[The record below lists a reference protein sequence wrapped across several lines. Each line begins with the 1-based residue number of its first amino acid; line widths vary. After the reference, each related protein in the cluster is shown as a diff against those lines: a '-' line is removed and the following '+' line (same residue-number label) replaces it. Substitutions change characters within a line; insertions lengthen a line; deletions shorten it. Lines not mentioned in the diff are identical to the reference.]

1 MGRYYNRGR
10 GNLPL
15 TLANGN
21 STSVPGNSWIALDGR
36 DETTASVMRAVRKG
50 QLFRAKDPKSD
61 MNTAEVK
68 TAASAADETAK
79 DSAPTPSKPQPAATK
94 KAISEKVASKKAR
107 SKRSRSS
114 R

>member
-1 MGRYYNRGR
+1 MGRYYNKGR

-15 TLANGN
+15 TLSNGH
-21 STSVPGNSWIALDGR
+21 SASVPGNKWIELHGA

-50 QLFRAKDPKSD
+50 QLHRAKDPTPDLK
-61 MNTAEVK
+61 TVEVK
-68 TAASAADETAK
+68 TAASATDETPQ
-79 DSAPTPSKPQPAATK
+79 DSAPAESKPQPAATK
-94 KAISEKVASKKAR
+94 KAAAKKVATKKAR